1 MNFLQRMEYWG
12 DHHHPKWLDIIRIAL
27 GIFLF
32 IKGIEFYN
40 NLGSM
45 MGLMENQVPFGSFAQ
60 VLLAHYV
67 IFAHIVGGLMLALG
81 IFTRVACLLQI
92 PILLG
97 AIIFINATGEM
108 FRPFSEIILSILVL
122 LLLIFFL
129 IVGNG
134 PWSAEHYFDE
144 KVNEKQ
150 SATNMPNGS

>member
-1 MNFLQRMEYWG
+1 MNFLQRMELWG
-12 DHHHPKWLDIIRIAL
+12 DRHHPKWLDIIRIAL

-45 MGLMENQVPFGSFAQ
+45 MSLMENQVPFGSFM
-60 VLLAHYV
+60 LIFLAHYV
-67 IFAHIVGGLMLALG
+67 IFAHIVGGLLLAFG
-81 IFTRVACLLQI
+81 IFTRVACILQI

-108 FRPFSEIILSILVL
+108 FRPFSELLLSILVL

-134 PWSAEHYFDE
+134 PWSAEHFFDE
-144 KVNEKQ
+144 KKAER
-150 SATNMPNGS
+150 SEAA